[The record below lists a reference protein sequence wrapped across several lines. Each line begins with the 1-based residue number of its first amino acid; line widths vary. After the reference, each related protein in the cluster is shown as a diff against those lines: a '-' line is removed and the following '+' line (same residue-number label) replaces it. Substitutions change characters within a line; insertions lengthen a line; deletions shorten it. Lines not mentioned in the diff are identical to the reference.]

1 MVCYASSN
9 TVVLRHCSKKLS
21 VPNTSLNNIL
31 YNEASL
37 DFVQFPSQFLHE
49 WECSPSEHI

>member
-9 TVVLRHCSKKLS
+9 TVVLRHCSKKLP